1 MERRNFLYTA
11 SILTALSAL
20 PQKVFA
26 ADTNSNDS
34 DPMQQFLLP
43 AMTPLDHKGGMDI
56 RVWVRSKMT
65 NGLFSS
71 VETAV
76 APKIM
81 GPAPHYHKELDELMF
96 VLEGTATV
104 LVGDDVIEVEAG
116 GWHLRPRMIKHTFWN
131 ASENPLRFIDMYF
144 NQPFEDYLEKVF
156 HEITPENGYPLD
168 SEKRRNEMKSL
179 AEKFGVM
186 RYPDA
191 QDERKVIIS
200 KYGLK

>member
-11 SILTALSAL
+11 SILTAFSAL

-26 ADTNSNDS
+26 ANTNSSGS

-43 AMTPLDHKGGMDI
+43 AMPPLDNKGGMDI

-65 NGLFSS
+65 NGLFST

-76 APKIM
+76 APKLM
-81 GPAPHYHKELDELMF
+81 GPAPHYHKELEELMF

-104 LVGDDVIEVEAG
+104 LVGEEVIVVEAG

-131 ASENPLRFIDMYF
+131 ASEKPLRFIDMYF

-168 SEKRRNEMKSL
+168 SEKRRNKMKSL
-179 AEKFGVM
+179 AEEYGVI
-186 RYPDA
+186 RFPDA
-191 QDERKVIIS
+191 LDERKAIIA

>member
-11 SILTALSAL
+11 SILTAFSAL

-26 ADTNSNDS
+26 ANTNSADT

-43 AMTPLDHKGGMDI
+43 TMTPLDHKGGMDI

-76 APKIM
+76 APKLM
-81 GPAPHYHKELDELMF
+81 GPAPHYHKELEELMF

-104 LVGDDVIEVEAG
+104 MVGDDVIEVEAG
-116 GWHLRPRMIKHTFWN
+116 GWHLRPRMLKHTFWN
-131 ASENPLRFIDMYF
+131 ASEKPLRFIDMYF

-168 SEKRRNEMKSL
+168 SEKRRDKMKSL
-179 AEKFGVM
+179 AEQYGVM
-186 RYPDA
+186 RYPNA
-191 QDERKVIIS
+191 QDERKAIVS

>member
-1 MERRNFLYTA
+1 MERRNFLFTA
-11 SILTALSAL
+11 SILSAFSAL
-20 PQKVFA
+20 PQTAFA
-26 ADTNSNDS
+26 AEPTSSNS

-96 VLEGTATV
+96 VLDGTATV
-104 LVGDDVIEVEAG
+104 LVGDNVIEVEAG

-144 NQPFEDYLEKVF
+144 NQPFEDYLEKIF

-179 AEKFGVM
+179 AEKYGVM

-191 QDERKVIIS
+191 QDERQTIVA

>member
-1 MERRNFLYTA
+1 MERRNFLFTA
-11 SILTALSAL
+11 SILTAFSAL

-26 ADTNSNDS
+26 ANANSTDT

-43 AMTPLDHKGGMDI
+43 AMTSLDHKGGLDI

-65 NGLFSS
+65 NGLFST

-76 APKIM
+76 APKLM
-81 GPAPHYHKELDELMF
+81 GPAPHYHKELEELMF

-104 LVGDDVIEVEAG
+104 LVGEEVIVVEAG

-131 ASENPLRFIDMYF
+131 ASEKPLRFIDMYF

-168 SEKRRNEMKSL
+168 SEKRRNKMKSL
-179 AEKFGVM
+179 AEEYGVI
-186 RYPDA
+186 RFPDA
-191 QDERKVIIS
+191 LDERKAIIA